1 MSLVVR
7 GPGFRIARSY
17 EVAFSPMGD
26 RLACI
31 GVHVDLWD
39 VETRLR
45 HRACASAEASQPYR
59 LLARRVAACSQEHVG
74 RYRGTRRLYAARS
87 RPTPRPFRGVKAR
100 PFASRP
106 TALSSSTGS
115 WDGHLLVRD
124 TMSGD
129 VLYSEHDGTT
139 MIVGIAATVDRSRWV
154 VQSSTRSPH
163 DAPNVVSI
171 RQWPLSRDRVDVDL
185 ETGRNVVAL
194 HPSAM
199 RLAIVTYRLRIWDVS
214 DADRTTGSIVAQSPR
229 FPISGTGNHV
239 SWSPQGDR
247 VALAGA
253 RAVRIFTP
261 NAREVA
267 SIELEYA
274 SSVAYSPS
282 GELPSHAALGAKDSS
297 SRRQSSGDPLLRL
310 SALPT

>member
-1 MSLVVR
+1 MRLRSRRWAIGSPASECMSTSGTLRHDSV
-7 GPGFRIARSY
+7 IARAHPLKHPSHID
-17 EVAFSPMGD
+17 FSPDG
-26 RLACI
+26 
-31 GVHVDLWD
+31 
-39 VETRLR
+39 
-45 HRACASAEASQPYR
+45 S
-59 LLARRVAACSQEHVG
+59 LLAVKNTSGDIAVLDALTLDVLARHHG
-74 RYRGTRRLYAARS
+74 RPWGEGSPLR
-87 RPTPRPFRGVKAR
+87 F
-100 PFASRP
+100 
-106 TALSSSTGS
+106 SSDGAQLVDGS

-199 RLAIVTYRLRIWDVS
+199 RLAIVTDRLRIWDVS

-282 GELPSHAALGAKDSS
+282 GELLSHAALGAKDSS